1 MAATPPANMNQP
13 PPTFHMT
20 IPARAVTEWN
30 HMIAIANV
38 PAVNTLP
45 GPARATES
53 LIQRAI
59 LQAFVNIATQNT
71 ASRRALTK

>member
-1 MAATPPANMNQP
+1 MIAAPANINQP
-13 PPTFHMT
+13 PPTFYLA

-30 HMIAIANV
+30 HIIATANV

-45 GPARATES
+45 SHARATES

-59 LQAFVNIATQNT
+59 LQAFVQNATQNS